1 MKIAPRAESDQNSQ
15 LQEQPNVEYG
25 AINRQLYV
33 TLRVEI
39 SHMFQN
45 KKIQFLI
52 ECYTALF

>member
-1 MKIAPRAESDQNSQ
+1 M
-15 LQEQPNVEYG
+15 VM
-25 AINRQLYV
+25 LYV